1 MAALQDLPTERRWV
15 RGAAEQSN
23 SVVFLNDQY
32 VLKLFR
38 RIEPG
43 PNPEFEIG
51 RFLTTHN
58 FTRVPPLAGAVEY
71 LREGV
76 EPGTLAVVQGRVK
89 NQGSGWDFTI
99 DELRRYYERVAAR
112 VKRSNGQEG
121 REELERRERPEG
133 RERPSPFFT
142 ALENWYLLS
151 ATTLGRRTAELHQT
165 LASEPSDP
173 AFAPE
178 PIDPA
183 SLDALARQM
192 RAHAD
197 ASLDLLA
204 RKLAT
209 LNDASRAHA
218 DVVLAAR
225 EPLLARFDDVR
236 SVADVGTRIRVH
248 GDYHLGQVLRTE
260 EDFVIL
266 DFEGEPAR
274 AINDRR
280 AKQSPLKD
288 VAGMIRSFGYA
299 AYAALFAFTVHA
311 PDDYGPLEPWAG
323 TWEHWAADAF
333 LNGYLA
339 ALGDA
344 ALLPRDAAARRT
356 LLAAFTLDKAL
367 YELGYE
373 LDHRPDWVRIPLLGI
388 RKLITGPPAVRG
400 VRL

>member
-1 MAALQDLPTERRWV
+1 M
-15 RGAAEQSN
+15 
-23 SVVFLNDQY
+23 
-32 VLKLFR
+32 
-38 RIEPG
+38 
-43 PNPEFEIG
+43 
-51 RFLTTHN
+51 
-58 FTRVPPLAGAVEY
+58 PPLTGALEYVRAG
-71 LREGV
+71 LD
-76 EPGTLAVVQGRVK
+76 PGTLAVVQALVK

-112 VKRSNGQEG
+112 VKRSDWQQGG
-121 REELERRERPEG
+121 PEG
-133 RERPSPFFT
+133 RERREGWKERERSDGQDGPTPFFT

-151 ATTLGRRTAELHQT
+151 ATTLGRRTAELHLT
-165 LASEPSDP
+165 LASDPSDP

-178 PIDPA
+178 WIDPA
-183 SLDALARQM
+183 SLDALASQM

-204 RKLAT
+204 QKLGT

-218 DVVLAAR
+218 DAVLAAR
-225 EPLLARFDDVR
+225 AALLARFDDLRLV
-236 SVADVGTRIRVH
+236 SSAGERIRVH

-274 AINDRR
+274 SIAERR

-311 PDDYGPLEPWAG
+311 PEDYAVLEPWAD

-333 LNGYLA
+333 LSGYMA
-339 ALGDA
+339 TLGQA
-344 ALLPRDAAARRT
+344 SMLPRDEAARRT

-373 LDHRPDWVRIPLLGI
+373 LNNRPDWVRIPLLGI
-388 RKLITGPPAVRG
+388 RKLIGGPW
-400 VRL
+400 